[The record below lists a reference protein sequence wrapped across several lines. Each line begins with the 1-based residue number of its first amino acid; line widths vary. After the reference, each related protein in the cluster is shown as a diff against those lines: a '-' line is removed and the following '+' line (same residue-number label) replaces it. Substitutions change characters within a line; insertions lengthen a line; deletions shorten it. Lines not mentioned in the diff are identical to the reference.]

1 MRAKDIRHQAWNAL
15 RGNWCWA
22 ILACLVATF
31 LGGASSFASSG
42 FSVNINFETK
52 SDVTGAG
59 GLSSLTKMLED
70 SEFAPLIIGIIVALV
85 VVIALISLFSLAYA
99 VASFCLSSIIEVGY
113 SNFNLDIIDGNKVE
127 FVRIFSFFKH
137 WGKAILAN
145 LIRNLFIF
153 LWSLL
158 FIIPGIIASYRYS
171 MVPFILADNPDMSA
185 GDAIDE
191 SKYLMHGNKWR
202 LFCLNFSFFGWDVL
216 CALTFGILGI
226 WIAPYKH
233 AALAAFY
240 RSIVPAPEEASNE
253 ETTDQTTFI

>member
-15 RGNWCWA
+15 RGKWGWA

-42 FSVNINFETK
+42 FSVNIKFETK
-52 SDVTGAG
+52 SGSG
-59 GLSSLTKMLED
+59 GLSSLTNMFEN
-70 SEFAPLIIGIIVALV
+70 SELAPLIIVIIVVLV
-85 VVIALISLFSLAYA
+85 VVIAIISLLSLAYA
-99 VASFCLSSIIEVGY
+99 VASFCLASIIEVGY

-185 GDAIDE
+185 GDAIDV
-191 SKYLMHGNKWR
+191 SKTIMHGNKWR

-216 CALTFGILGI
+216 CALTFGILSI
-226 WIAPYKH
+226 WISPYKH

-240 RSIVPAPEEASNE
+240 RSIVPAPVEEQNE
-253 ETTDQTTFI
+253 ETTGEITFI